1 MTANMKLY
9 VGNLA
14 PATTAQDLRALFSR
28 AGTVTSVTL
37 LGDNDGADSKSF
49 AHVTMATP
57 AAAQRAIDRFHNT
70 ELVGSRLAVTFAQL
84 RERPSDYQSRLSAFG
99 PINRGLKIDT
109 LKPKKAPSVFQ
120 SSLSAFGSGKSA
132 PTPPRRRGGS
142 QRR

>member
-1 MTANMKLY
+1 MEGKLY

-14 PATTAQDLRALFSR
+14 RATTAQDLRRLFSR
-28 AGTVTSVTL
+28 VGKVMSVNL
-37 LGDNDGADSKSF
+37 LGDNDGFESKRI
-49 AHVTMATP
+49 AHVTMASA
-57 AAAQRAIDRFHNT
+57 AAAQKAINQFHNT
-70 ELVGSRLAVTFAQL
+70 ELADSRLAVSLAQF

-99 PINRGLKIDT
+99 PLSHGAKIDT
-109 LKPKKAPSVFQ
+109 LKPKKAPSVLQ